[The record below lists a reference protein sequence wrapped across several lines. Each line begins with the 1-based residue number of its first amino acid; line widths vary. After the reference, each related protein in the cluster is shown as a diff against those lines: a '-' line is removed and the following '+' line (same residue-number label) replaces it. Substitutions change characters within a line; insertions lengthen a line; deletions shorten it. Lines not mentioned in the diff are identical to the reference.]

1 MFFHNGYIYESTG
14 LYGSSSLRQVNL
26 ADGQVLQQVDLPA
39 KYFGEGITLVGDRIF
54 QLTWKEQQGFVYD
67 LNSFTKL
74 DQFYYPT
81 EGWGLTYDGEFLIM
95 SDGSAQLS
103 FIDPKSY
110 QIINQITVIDEE
122 QPVEMLNELE
132 YINGFV
138 YANIWLTDRIVIVD
152 PSDGQVQGWINLSGL
167 LDNDPSVDLRNHK
180 TDVLNGIAYDSDT
193 DRLFVT
199 GKLWPRL
206 YQIELIK

>member
-1 MFFHNGYIYESTG
+1 M
-14 LYGSSSLRQVNL
+14 YGSSSLRQVNL